1 MSWRDIRPVAVG
13 VAFRNRGEEVL
24 LSRLRDEVTDE
35 TFYRPVG
42 GGIEFGESS
51 DEALVREFRE
61 ELSVEV
67 TEYDR
72 IDTLENTFEFRGE
85 RGHEIWFLYEVS
97 FAESWPDERDEFECV
112 EDEHGLDETYPAVWV
127 PVEELSEVVVYPES
141 LTSLV

>member
-61 ELSVEV
+61 ELS
-67 TEYDR
+67 
-72 IDTLENTFEFRGE
+72 
-85 RGHEIWFLYEVS
+85 
-97 FAESWPDERDEFECV
+97 
-112 EDEHGLDETYPAVWV
+112 
-127 PVEELSEVVVYPES
+127 EVVVYPES